1 METEKFVEMLDK
13 LNKLKDD
20 GVIDEN
26 EYEKQLNKLKKQ
38 YSNATRT
45 NANINAPSQNN
56 SILSLFTIV
65 ILIIGGICL
74 FSSDMFKNFTT
85 ASKEFISSFRDDTT
99 LESSYNT
106 TVINTYSDNNDNM
119 NNSNISSNNNSS
131 TVQVDVRKTYPINK
145 KGQVTTGFGL
155 KCAITVI
162 NYQTESNNS
171 KLGKTESDQEFV
183 IVNMK
188 IENLGDDPLIISKN
202 DFRLEDAS
210 GSRYYAATRTLESEL
225 RQAEIGVG
233 QSQNISVRFVFLKDF
248 SKSIVIFP
256 DVYYETTTKLN

>member
-99 LESSYNT
+99 LELS
-106 TVINTYSDNNDNM
+106 
-119 NNSNISSNNNSS
+119 
-131 TVQVDVRKTYPINK
+131 
-145 KGQVTTGFGL
+145 
-155 KCAITVI
+155 
-162 NYQTESNNS
+162 
-171 KLGKTESDQEFV
+171 
-183 IVNMK
+183 
-188 IENLGDDPLIISKN
+188 LIHI
-202 DFRLEDAS
+202 
-210 GSRYYAATRTLESEL
+210 
-225 RQAEIGVG
+225 
-233 QSQNISVRFVFLKDF
+233 
-248 SKSIVIFP
+248 
-256 DVYYETTTKLN
+256 